1 MEAQVAA
8 EMRRYV
14 VETWLGGDGRGLY
27 PETDLQ
33 EAGLLDSFAMLALVG
48 HLGDAF
54 EVGRRTSTAR
64 RSGAS
69 APSPGW
75 WWRGWASARARRR
88 GGPDTV
94 ATPQH

>member
-14 VETWLGGDGRGLY
+14 VETWLGGDGRGLCPDTY
-27 PETDLQ
+27 LQ

-54 EVGRRTSTAR
+54 EVEPADVNGETFRCIRAIARLVVERMGERT
-64 RSGAS
+64 GA
-69 APSPGW
+69 P
-75 WWRGWASARARRR
+75 
-88 GGPDTV
+88 
-94 ATPQH
+94 